1 MNLYLNYSNPSKNLH
16 NRYTLLANQVFWPMI
31 NSFDV
36 LPYPEMRLSLRE
48 VKHRNIQ
55 KSIDEE
61 NLLNNNNGVNYT
73 HTKFIFVCLF

>member
-1 MNLYLNYSNPSKNLH
+1 
-16 NRYTLLANQVFWPMI
+16 MI

-36 LPYPEMRLSLRE
+36 LPDPEMRLSLRE

-55 KSIDEE
+55 KRIDEE

-73 HTKFIFVCLF
+73 HTQNLWLFAFLKFFTRIEF